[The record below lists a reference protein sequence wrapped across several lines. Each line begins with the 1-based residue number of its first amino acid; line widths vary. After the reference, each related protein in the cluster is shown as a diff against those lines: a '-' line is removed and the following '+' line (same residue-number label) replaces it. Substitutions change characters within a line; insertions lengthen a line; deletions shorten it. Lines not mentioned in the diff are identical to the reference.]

1 MSSFQHPCSKCN
13 KEYSI
18 NQNILKTFNK
28 NNPFICDECNGIKQ
42 PEMEIKKISI
52 SSKRSTALRYIRRY
66 SFILGSI
73 IFLFFLAVILPM
85 IITTDN
91 VYPDYAKKAKLVD
104 KMNCLEL
111 RPFIS
116 HIANMSKPN
125 GTESLLLTHAQDRY
139 QWIIWC
145 K

>member
-1 MSSFQHPCSKCN
+1 MSFQHPCSKCN

-18 NQNILKTFNK
+18 KQDVLKTFNK
-28 NNPFICDECNGIKQ
+28 NNLFICDECNGIKQ
-42 PEMEIKKISI
+42 PEIEIKKKNI
-52 SSKRSTALRYIRRY
+52 SSRRSIVLRHIRRF
-66 SFILGSI
+66 SLAIGSI
-73 IFLFFLAVILPM
+73 IFLIFLAVILPM
-85 IITTDN
+85 ILTTDN

-104 KMNCLEL
+104 KMNCNEL
-111 RPFIS
+111 KPFIS
-116 HIANMSKPN
+116 NIANMSKPN